1 MAIKKGTYFGISLAC
16 TTNRF
21 SLSHATLKRL
31 VIHHLCMCYYLL
43 YINIYSL
50 QSKVNDMF
58 EDFSDIVQTDGIK
71 ILNDENG
78 LDNNKLNMSFQ
89 IFVNCSLS
97 LMRLI

>member
-58 EDFSDIVQTDGIK
+58 EDFSDIVQTDCVKRIRPYYN
-71 ILNDENG
+71 ID
-78 LDNNKLNMSFQ
+78 
-89 IFVNCSLS
+89 IF
-97 LMRLI
+97 